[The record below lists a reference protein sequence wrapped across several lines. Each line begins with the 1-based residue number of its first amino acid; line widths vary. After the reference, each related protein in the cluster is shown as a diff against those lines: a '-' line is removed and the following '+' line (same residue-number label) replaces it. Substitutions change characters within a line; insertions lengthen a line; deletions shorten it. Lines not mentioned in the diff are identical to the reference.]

1 MKRVILIGIAIAFL
15 IVNVAAEEG
24 KIKFSGL
31 GQVWFSAGQQAG
43 ADADSYGF
51 TVRRI
56 RFIPTGSLSK
66 NIKWGFH
73 FAYDKQVAKIL
84 DAFVLF
90 ELSDNFNVKVGQFAP
105 PAAKSAA
112 LTSSAELDFVERAS
126 ITTRWGD
133 HSKLFGYRALGVQID
148 GQLMD
153 DKLYWAF
160 MVANPR
166 TLKIFNPTINLPDYE
181 EQNGLSFWGRMEVR
195 PVDGL
200 NFGAFF
206 GTGTEKDIN
215 NKKSSYG
222 AHLFYVKNRLNLK
235 LEYIAGIY
243 GLEDRETKYNGIY
256 SVVGFRVSKPL
267 ELAVRYGFYTP
278 NNGNPNPLGV
288 KKFNNITFG
297 ANIFCK
303 HNIKF
308 QANYVIRQETM
319 ADGMEEMPNNLFY
332 VMCQYSF

>member
-1 MKRVILIGIAIAFL
+1 MRRFFLVCMAIAFL
-15 IVNVAAEEG
+15 FVNVAAEG
-24 KIKFSGL
+24 SNIKFTGL
-31 GQVWFSAGQQAG
+31 GQVWYSSGSQDIE
-43 ADADSYGF
+43 DASTYGF

-56 RFIPTGSLSK
+56 RFAPSGELSK
-66 NIKWGFH
+66 NIKWGFQ
-73 FAYDKQVAKIL
+73 FAWDKQEARIL
-84 DAFVLF
+84 DAYVLF
-90 ELSDNFNVKVGQFAP
+90 HLSESFSVKVGQFSP
-105 PAAKSAA
+105 PAAKSAG
-112 LTSSAELDFVERAS
+112 LTNSGQLDFVERSS
-126 ITTRWGD
+126 ITLRWAD
-133 HSKLFGYRALGVQID
+133 HSKLSGLRAVGVQID
-148 GQLMD
+148 GELME
-153 DKLYWAF
+153 KRLYWSF
-160 MVANPR
+160 MVANPQ

-181 EQNGLSFWGRMEVR
+181 QQSGLTFWGRMEVR
-195 PVDGL
+195 PVEGL

-222 AHLFYVKNRLNLK
+222 AHLFYVKDRLNLK

-243 GLEDRETKYNGIY
+243 GLESRETKYNGIY
-256 SVVGFRVSKPL
+256 SVVGFRFSSLL

-297 ANIFCK
+297 ANFFCN

-319 ADGMEEMPNNLFY
+319 DEGLPEMNNDLFY